1 MAGAAPG
8 VTARRDRSWLRR
20 YAALSIAAALVTMGL
35 KGAAFALTGSV
46 GMLSDAVESGVN
58 LAGAVLALAV
68 LTIAARPA
76 DAGHT
81 FGHSKAEYFSSIVEG
96 LLVLLAALAILW
108 TALGRV
114 LDPQPL
120 EHVGLGL
127 LALTAAAAVNLVVAR
142 TLTAAGRQHDS
153 ITLEADGQHLMTD
166 VWTSAGVIL
175 GVGLVRLTGWAVLD
189 PLVAAA
195 VAVHIAV
202 IGYHLVARS
211 VAGLMDAA
219 VPAEEQAALER
230 VMRAYRARRV
240 DFHALRTRQAGSR
253 RFITVHMLVPGD
265 WTVHDAHHV
274 AEDFEG
280 DVRLALGDAI
290 VTTHLEPIEDEIS
303 MSDVHEGTV

>member
-1 MAGAAPG
+1 
-8 VTARRDRSWLRR
+8 V
-20 YAALSIAAALVTMGL
+20 
-35 KGAAFALTGSV
+35 
-46 GMLSDAVESGVN
+46 
-58 LAGAVLALAV
+58 
-68 LTIAARPA
+68 
-76 DAGHT
+76 
-81 FGHSKAEYFSSIVEG
+81 
-96 LLVLLAALAILW
+96 
-108 TALGRV
+108 
-114 LDPQPL
+114 
-120 EHVGLGL
+120 
-127 LALTAAAAVNLVVAR
+127 
-142 TLTAAGRQHDS
+142 
-153 ITLEADGQHLMTD
+153 
-166 VWTSAGVIL
+166 
-175 GVGLVRLTGWAVLD
+175 TGWAVLD

-195 VAVHIAV
+195 VALHIAF

-219 VPAEEQAALER
+219 VPPEEQAALER

-303 MSDVHEGTV
+303 MHDVHEGTV